1 MFFDEAV
8 IRVKAGQGGDGCVAF
23 RREKG
28 VPFGGPSGGNGGRG
42 GDVHIRAVKRINTLV
57 AFQHQAL
64 YIADSGR
71 HGSGKDQR
79 GRSGEDIVIDVPMG
93 TVVREAKSRRVLG
106 DLIEDGQS
114 VCVARGGRGG
124 RGNAAF
130 TTSTNQAPRIS
141 EQGEPGQE
149 FQLTLELKLIA
160 DVGLVGMPNAG
171 KSTLLGTVSA
181 AKPKTASYPFTTL
194 HPSLGVVALDFTTS
208 FVMADLPGLIA
219 GASQGAGLGHQF
231 LRHIERTRLLVHLI
245 DGSAMDPLEDYDTIN
260 RELAA
265 FSSDLSKKPQIV
277 VLNKA
282 DLPGVE
288 DMWPLYQEAFAER
301 GVEVH
306 RISAITGD
314 KVRPLLWQIAERLSE
329 IPDEIPTETV
339 TPAPKEDESAFTIR
353 ADEDGWHV
361 NGINIERA
369 AIMTNWDQEESTAR
383 FQRILSATG
392 IKLALREAGVQT
404 GDTVFIGNIELE
416 WGWRDGEE
424 EQKDY
429 L

>member
-1 MFFDEAV
+1 LFFDEAV
-8 IRVKAGQGGDGCVAF
+8 IRVKAGRGGNGCVAF

-42 GDVHIRAVKRINTLV
+42 GDVHIRAVKHLNTLV

-64 YIADSGR
+64 YVAENGR
-71 HGSGKDQR
+71 HGSGKDQQ

-93 TVVREAKSRRVLG
+93 TVIREAKSGRVLG
-106 DLIEDGQS
+106 DLIEDEQS
-114 VCVARGGRGG
+114 VCVAHGGRGG

-130 TTSTNQAPRIS
+130 ATSTNQAPRIS

-171 KSTLLGTVSA
+171 KSTLLGAVSA

-260 RELAA
+260 EELAA
-265 FSSDLSKKPQIV
+265 FSSDLSEKPQIV
-277 VLNKA
+277 VLNKS
-282 DLPGVE
+282 DMPGVE
-288 DMWPLYQEAFAER
+288 EMWPLYQEAFAKR
-301 GVEVH
+301 GVEVQL
-306 RISAITGD
+306 ISAITGNR
-314 KVRPLLWQIAERLSE
+314 VRPLLWQIAERLNE
-329 IPDEIPTETV
+329 IPDEIPTEDV
-339 TPAPKEDESAFTIR
+339 TPAPEIDESAFTIH
-353 ADEDGWHV
+353 ADENGWHV
-361 NGINIERA
+361 RGINIERA
-369 AIMTNWDQEESTAR
+369 ALMTNWGQEESAAR

-392 IKLALREAGVQT
+392 IKMALREAGVQA
-404 GDTVFIGNIELE
+404 GDTVFVGKTELE
-416 WGWRDGEE
+416 WGWR
-424 EQKDY
+424 EQED
-429 L
+429 